1 MPPAGGGSGNG
12 VERDLELQKGD
23 GGGIED
29 GARCLDVG
37 ESDPAIRTGAH
48 HDRVVAVGSD
58 RDQRNAVGD
67 IGGGEE
73 MTGVDAV
80 TLEG

>member
-1 MPPAGGGSGNG
+1 MRVEDHGAAGAGGGSGNG

-58 RDQRNAVGD
+58 RDQRNAVG
-67 IGGGEE
+67 ES
-73 MTGVDAV
+73 AV
-80 TLEG
+80 VRR